1 MNEAG
6 LISRETHRGL
16 TAMQGIGTVPRTGC
30 QFFQVAIL
38 MKVLFTKIVMAGAVS
53 LAVLC
58 FLYAPG
64 AAESF
69 PAGQTEGGQVLW
81 KNLSYQGKSFLG
93 KVGTVVSLAD
103 LPAKEAQG
111 VLIPIPEGNPLQAS
125 TAHVMVI
132 DVQSTVEPLFG
143 VNELTGSQVWFSPS
157 DAAALQRIRSRQG
170 DDIWQN
176 TYRFAAKG
184 VYRLRKKPAAADQKK
199 LAPENWTKIKASFY
213 PYQDNLPGSQAV
225 LEPTVLLYLVSAPDF
240 VKPTASRNLYVFD
253 RKQLH
258 QVQVHVDGRQRL
270 KVSYIEKNLGKDIRR
285 EGMIDTVKISFKPR
299 ALVPRDEQPEDFSF
313 LGLKGNFEIYIDAAT
328 RIPVQVSGQISGIG
342 TAQIRL
348 QTVELWQGQR

>member
-1 MNEAG
+1 MKPVDLNGNSPGPDG
-6 LISRETHRGL
+6 L
-16 TAMQGIGTVPRTGC
+16 AVPRDCSQDRLSIFPVT
-30 QFFQVAIL
+30 IL
-38 MKVLFTKIVMAGAVS
+38 MKVLFTKIVVAGAVS

-58 FLYAPG
+58 FFYAPG
-64 AAESF
+64 AAESY
-69 PAGQTEGGQVLW
+69 PAGQPGAGQVLW
-81 KNLSYQGKSFLG
+81 KNLSYQGKNFLG
-93 KVGTVVSLAD
+93 KVETVVSLAD

-125 TAHVMVI
+125 RPRVMVI

-157 DAAALQRIRSRQG
+157 DAAALQRTRSRKG

-176 TYRFAAKG
+176 TYRFTEKG
-184 VYRLRKKPAAADQKK
+184 VYRLRSKPEGVDEKK
-199 LAPENWTKIKASFY
+199 LAPEHWTKIKASFY
-213 PYQDNLPGSQAV
+213 PYPDRGSGSRTV
-225 LEPTVLLYLVSAPDF
+225 LEPTVLLYLVSALDF
-240 VKPTASRNLYVFD
+240 RKPTAPRSLYVFD

-258 QVQVHVDGRQRL
+258 QVQVHVDGLQRL

-342 TAQIRL
+342 TVQIRL
-348 QTVELWQGQR
+348 QTVEF